1 MKVVLT
7 GTSMQLNANTSINEL
22 NQKEL
27 NKMKI
32 KLKDIRKLLPKKYRE
47 QVKFKIKQSEIGI
60 VLFVVFKSKLHNKQT
75 IKIENIFESDLL
87 KPHWEMYKWRFNTLE
102 IYFDKHI
109 ELVKD

>member
-1 MKVVLT
+1 M
-7 GTSMQLNANTSINEL
+7 E
-22 NQKEL
+22 
-27 NKMKI
+27 I

-47 QVKFKIKQSEIGI
+47 QVKLQIKQSKIGI
-60 VLFVVFKSKLHNKQT
+60 ILVIVFKSEIFNKQT